1 LKEGRALQELAVRL
15 FLTKEFARLARKNS
29 VSDGDLKEAVQRAE
43 GGLVD
48 ATIGAHLIKQRVA
61 RKGKGRSGGYRTIIF
76 LKEGDRAVFLH
87 MFEKSQQA
95 NLTKL
100 EEEAYRE
107 FAKVLA
113 ALDDEAFVAA
123 AEKRNWKEIEY
134 EHQKE
139 VVPERRASVSSSG
152 RRGSSRGRRDR

>member
-1 LKEGRALQELAVRL
+1 VRL

-29 VSDGDLKEAVQRAE
+29 VSDGDLQEAVQRAE
-43 GGLVD
+43 EGLVD

-76 LKEGDRAVFLH
+76 LKEMDRAVFLH

-95 NLTKL
+95 NLTKI
-100 EEEAYRE
+100 EEEAYRD

-113 ALDDEAFVAA
+113 ALDEAAFAAA

-134 EHQKE
+134 DNQKE
-139 VVPERRASVSSSG
+139 GVSKRRASVSSSG
-152 RRGSSRGRRDR
+152 SSGSSRGRRN

>member
-1 LKEGRALQELAVRL
+1 MRL
-15 FLTKEFARLARKNS
+15 FATKEFARQARKNR
-29 VSDGDLKEAVQRAE
+29 VRDEDLKEAVQRAE
-43 GGLVD
+43 EGLVD

-61 RKGKGRSGGYRTIIF
+61 REGKGRSGGYRTIIF

-95 NLTKL
+95 NLTAL
-100 EEEAYRE
+100 EEEAYRD

-113 ALDDEAFVAA
+113 VLDDEAFAAA

-134 EHQKE
+134 EHQEEGLSK
-139 VVPERRASVSSSG
+139 RSASVSSSG
-152 RRGSSRGRRDR
+152 SRGSSRGRRNR

>member
-1 LKEGRALQELAVRL
+1 
-15 FLTKEFARLARKNS
+15 LARKS
-29 VSDGDLKEAVQRAE
+29 GVSDEELKEAVRRAE
-43 GGLVD
+43 EGLID

-61 RKGKGRSGGYRTIIF
+61 REGGGRSGGHRTIIF

-113 ALDDEAFVAA
+113 ALDDAAFTAA
-123 AEKRNWKEIEY
+123 VEKRNWKEIEY

-139 VVPERRASVSSSG
+139 GVSKRRASVSSSG
-152 RRGSSRGRRDR
+152 SRGSSRGRRN